1 MVTDKKKNVA
11 DSSKDSNGIPSLRKS
26 MIQGSLWMVAMRWSI
41 RGIGLISTIILARL
55 LVPADFGLVAMAMLL
70 VGLLDTL
77 VAFGVDIAL
86 IQREKVARSHFDTAW
101 TIQVLQGIFIG
112 VTLVICAPLAARY
125 FDDVRIIPLIYVIA
139 IGATAQGFTNIG
151 IVAFRKNL
159 NFVREFWFM
168 VGRKL
173 VTFVVT
179 IGIAFWLRNYWALAV
194 GMVTGRLLGVLLSYM
209 MHHYRPK
216 FSLEAVKDI
225 WSFSQWMLLINIGNY
240 IGEKID
246 EFIVGGIA
254 NARKLGLY
262 TISSEISSLP
272 TTEILYPISRA
283 LFPGYAKLVSNHER
297 LASAYLNVIGFIAIF
312 AIAAGIG
319 LSLVAHDLIQIL
331 LGDKWLDA
339 APLIQ
344 WLAIFGIF
352 RAIYGQAG
360 NVLIVLG
367 HINRLAIIIWIQI
380 IVLVPLA
387 VYMGTHYGLVGI
399 AEIKNL
405 VAVLEMG
412 MIFAALCNTG
422 LVNIKQILGRI
433 WRPTIAGVVMAV
445 AVSVLHDET
454 ISIAVLGLLRDVGI
468 GAVTYTASLL
478 LLWRLSGRPNGA
490 ERFILGK
497 LSEFVHHAYFRNTK

>member
-11 DSSKDSNGIPSLRKS
+11 DSSKDSDSIPSLRKS

-41 RGIGLISTIILARL
+41 RGIGLVSTIILARL

-86 IQREKVARSHFDTAW
+86 IQREKVERSHFDTAW
-101 TIQVLQGIFIG
+101 TIQVLQGVFIG

-125 FDDVRIIPLIYVIA
+125 FSDARIIPLIYVIA
-139 IGATAQGFTNIG
+139 VGAAAQGFTNIG
-151 IVAFRKNL
+151 IVAFRKDL
-159 NFVREFWFM
+159 DFVREFRFM

-179 IGIAFWLRNYWALAV
+179 IGMAFWLRNYWALAM
-194 GMVTGRLLGVLLSYM
+194 GMVTGRLLSVMLSYI
-209 MHHYRPK
+209 MHPYRPK

-225 WSFSQWMLLINIGNY
+225 WSFSQWMLIINIGNY

-254 NARKLGLY
+254 NAEKLGLY

-283 LFPGYAKLVSNHER
+283 LFPGYAKLASDHDR
-297 LASAYLNVIGFIAIF
+297 LANAYLNVIGFISIF
-312 AIAAGIG
+312 AIAAGVG
-319 LSLVAHDLIQIL
+319 LSLVATDLIQIL
-331 LGDKWLDA
+331 LGDKWADA
-339 APLIQ
+339 APLMQ

-367 HINRLAIIIWIQI
+367 HINRLAMITWIQI
-380 IVLVPLA
+380 ILLVPLA
-387 VYMGTHYGLVGI
+387 VFMGERYGLIGI
-399 AEIKNL
+399 AQIKNL
-405 VAVLEMG
+405 VAIFVMA

-422 LVNIKQILGRI
+422 LVTIRQILGRV
-433 WRPTIAGVVMAV
+433 WRPLIAGVVMAA
-445 AVSVLHDET
+445 AVNALRDET
-454 ISIAVLGLLRDVGI
+454 IHMAAIGLFRDVSI
-468 GAVTYTASLL
+468 GAVTYTVSLL
-478 LLWRLSGRPNGA
+478 LLWRLSGRPSGA
-490 ERFILGK
+490 ESFILEK
-497 LSEFVHHAYFRNTK
+497 VFAFVHHARFRSKR